1 MDEFDIVRK
10 NVFQAEAINGMG
22 VPAAN
27 FHHAVMA
34 AAFGQTANLVGRRV
48 DYLGIA
54 KFIDK
59 LHP

>member
-1 MDEFDIVRK
+1 MR
-10 NVFQAEAINGMG
+10 

-34 AAFGQTANLVGRRV
+34 AAFGQAANLVGRRV
-48 DYLGIA
+48 DDLGIA

>member
-1 MDEFDIVRK
+1 
-10 NVFQAEAINGMG
+10 
-22 VPAAN
+22 
-27 FHHAVMA
+27 MA
-34 AAFGQTANLVGRRV
+34 AVVGQTPNLLGRPI